1 MSLWDYK
8 IFDLIISEGSMRK
21 TAEQM
26 HLTPAAI
33 SHSLAKL
40 EAEFGLPLIVR
51 GRGAVKLTE
60 YGRALLPHIRMTLS
74 ADARLHAE
82 LDRIKGDMNGLV
94 RIGAINSVC
103 CAWLPAILQRMRQV
117 MPDVDVQVFQA
128 GYDELEDALLDG
140 KLDLAFVSLPT
151 RKRLT
156 SVSLLHDRLLCIT
169 PRDFVP
175 KNVTYITIDEI
186 KRFQLIIPGP
196 GSDFDAIAFM
206 EANGLGTET
215 VHSVSE
221 DSSIIA
227 LVESGLG
234 VSIMPELV
242 LQKNGGDIGVYPI
255 ESAPYRN
262 IGISTNPNGRQ
273 TMPVSTSLK
282 IIIDYVTALYP
293 KEQPYF
299 RK

>member
-1 MSLWDYK
+1 M
-8 IFDLIISEGSMRK
+8 
-21 TAEQM
+21 
-26 HLTPAAI
+26 
-33 SHSLAKL
+33 
-40 EAEFGLPLIVR
+40 
-51 GRGAVKLTE
+51 
-60 YGRALLPHIRMTLS
+60 
-74 ADARLHAE
+74 
-82 LDRIKGDMNGLV
+82 
-94 RIGAINSVC
+94 
-103 CAWLPAILQRMRQV
+103 
-117 MPDVDVQVFQA
+117 
-128 GYDELEDALLDG
+128 
-140 KLDLAFVSLPT
+140 
-151 RKRLT
+151 
-156 SVSLLHDRLLCIT
+156 
-169 PRDFVP
+169 P